1 MRPDI
6 KIVIKL
12 VPFANLVDMQKQLNQ
27 WITTGLLLK
36 FKSQPTPEGMVYE
49 IILKKVSSEV

>member
-6 KIVIKL
+6 KIVIEL
-12 VPFANLVDMQKQLNQ
+12 VPFTNLIDIQQKINQ

-36 FKSQPTPEGMVYE
+36 FKSQPTPKGMLYE
-49 IILKKVSSEV
+49 IILRKTS

>member
-6 KIVIKL
+6 KIVIEH
-12 VPFANLVDMQKQLNQ
+12 VAFANLTDMQKKLNQ

-36 FKSQPTPEGMVYE
+36 FKSHISPEGMVYE
-49 IILKKVSSEV
+49 IILKKA

>member
-6 KIVIKL
+6 KIVIEL
-12 VPFANLVDMQKQLNQ
+12 VPFEKLIDIQKKINQ

-36 FKSQPTPEGMVYE
+36 FKSHPTPKGMVYE
-49 IILKKVSSEV
+49 IILKKASSEE